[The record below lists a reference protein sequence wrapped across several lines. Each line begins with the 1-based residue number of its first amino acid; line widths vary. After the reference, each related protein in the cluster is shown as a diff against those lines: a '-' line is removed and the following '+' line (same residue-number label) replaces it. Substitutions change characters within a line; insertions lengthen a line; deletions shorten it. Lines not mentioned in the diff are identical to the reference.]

1 MVPPAEKPC
10 YGATTL
16 LRAVQSS
23 YIGQSMA
30 RVEDDVLLRGQG
42 RYVADL
48 SPAGVLHAAF
58 VRSPVARATLNAVNG
73 SAAEQHPGVLLVLT
87 GSMVS
92 TLGALSV
99 NCVVPELQDFRLPLL
114 AHDRL
119 NAVGEAVALVIAETL
134 DAAQEAAEL
143 VEIDCDSEEAQ
154 ATLASAANGQP
165 LYANWTSNEAFSQR
179 WNCGDVQAAFAAAA
193 SVVEVEV
200 DMPRV
205 APVPLETRG
214 TLASWSA
221 QTGIL
226 TIWLGTQTPHRARAE
241 LARILE
247 LELAAVQVISPD
259 VGGAFGGKAA
269 IYPEDV
275 LVAAASIRLGRPVKW
290 IASRNEDFV
299 SASHG
304 RGGHISASAAVD
316 SQGRMLAIRAKL
328 EFPLG
333 CWATFS
339 AAVPALN
346 AARILPGPYRVP
358 ALDIQMRGLVTNTAP
373 VGIYRGAGRPEAAL
387 VMERLI
393 EKVAAVSGLDP
404 AEARRRNLLSVQDL
418 PYAMPTGERLDSGD
432 YHGMLEHA
440 LRAIDYAGLRSS
452 QVARRAAGEIFGIG
466 LCVYVEPCGKGWE
479 SARICARSDGSF
491 LVASGTSSQGQG
503 HRTALAQIAADCL
516 AVPFERIELVEGDTA
531 VTPEG
536 VGALASRSIAIGGSA
551 IKRAATEL
559 LARIAAAGAA
569 GAAPTGPLE
578 VSAVYT
584 AAHEAWSCGCAVA
597 TVAIDPETGELR
609 IEKLLWVDDAGLV
622 INPLL
627 VEGQLLGGL
636 AQGLGQ
642 VLCEKIHYDADG
654 QLLTGSLMDYALLRA
669 DQMPEIE
676 LHSVAT
682 ATDANILGA
691 KGVGESGCIV
701 APAVVFNA
709 ALDALNPLGITDLP
723 LPLSS
728 ENIWLAMQRAPLKR
742 APQ

>member
-1 MVPPAEKPC
+1 MAPPARKPC
-10 YGATTL
+10 YGATKL

-23 YIGQSMA
+23 YIGQSMS
-30 RVEDDVLLRGQG
+30 RVEDEALLRGQG

-48 SPAGVLHAAF
+48 SPPGVLHAAF
-58 VRSPVARATLNAVNG
+58 VRSPVARATLKAVNG
-73 SAAEQHPGVLLVLT
+73 SAAEQYPGVLLVLT
-87 GSMVS
+87 GPMVA
-92 TLGALSV
+92 TLGPLSV
-99 NCVVPELQDFRLPLL
+99 NCVVADFQNFRAPLL

-119 NAVGEAVALVIAETL
+119 NSVGEAVALVVAETL

-143 VEIDCDSEEAQ
+143 VELDYDPEEAQ
-154 ATLASAANGQP
+154 ATLASAASGQP
-165 LYANWTSNEAFSQR
+165 LYANWTSNEAFSQH
-179 WNCGDVQAAFAAAA
+179 WSCGDVQAAFDTAAR
-193 SVVEVEV
+193 VVEVEV

-247 LELAAVQVISPD
+247 LDPAAVQVISPD

-304 RGGHISASAAVD
+304 RGGHISATAAVD
-316 SQGRMLAIRAKL
+316 SQGRMLAIRARL

-358 ALDIQMRGLVTNTAP
+358 ALDIHMRGLVTNTAP

-404 AEARRRNLLSVQDL
+404 VEARRRNLLSVQDL

-432 YHGMLEHA
+432 YHGLLEHA
-440 LRAIDYAGLRSS
+440 LRAIDYTGLRSS

-479 SARICARSDGSF
+479 SARICARGDGTF

-516 AVPFERIELVEGDTA
+516 TVPFERIEMVEGDTA
-531 VTPEG
+531 MTPEG

-559 LARIAAAGAA
+559 LARIAAAAA
-569 GAAPTGPLE
+569 GAAPAGPLE
-578 VSAVYT
+578 VTAVYT

-609 IEKLLWVDDAGLV
+609 VEKLLWVDDAGLV

-642 VLCEKIHYDADG
+642 VLCERIHYDADG

-669 DQMPEIE
+669 DQMPDVE

-682 ATDANILGA
+682 TTDANILGA

-701 APAVVFNA
+701 APALVLNA
-709 ALDALNPLGITDLP
+709 ALDALSPWGITDLP

-742 APQ
+742 AP

>member
-1 MVPPAEKPC
+1 MVPPTKKPC
-10 YGATTL
+10 YGATKL

-23 YIGQSMA
+23 YIGQPMA
-30 RVEDDVLLRGQG
+30 RVEDDALVRGQG
-42 RYVADL
+42 RYMADL
-48 SPAGVLHAAF
+48 SPPGALHAAF

-73 SAAEQHPGVLLVLT
+73 SAAGEYPGVLLVLT
-87 GSMVS
+87 GPMVA
-92 TLGALSV
+92 TLGPLSV
-99 NCVVPELQDFRLPLL
+99 NCVVPDFQDFRAPLL
-114 AHDRL
+114 AQDRL
-119 NAVGEAVALVIAETL
+119 NAVGEAVALVVAETL

-143 VEIDCDSEEAQ
+143 VELDYDSEEAQ
-154 ATLASAANGQP
+154 ATLASAANGQS
-165 LYANWTSNEAFSQR
+165 LYASWTSNEAFTQR
-179 WNCGDVQAAFAAAA
+179 WSCGDVQAAFDAAAR
-193 SVVEVEV
+193 VVEVEV

-221 QTGIL
+221 ATGIL

-241 LARILE
+241 LARILG

-304 RGGHISASAAVD
+304 RGGHISATAAVD
-316 SQGRMLAIRAKL
+316 SQGRMLAIRARL

-358 ALDIQMRGLVTNTAP
+358 ALDIHMRGLVTNTAP
-373 VGIYRGAGRPEAAL
+373 VGIYRGAGRPEAAM

-404 AEARRRNLLSVQDL
+404 AEARRRNLLSVHDL

-432 YHGMLEHA
+432 YHGLLEHA
-440 LRAIDYAGLRSS
+440 LRAIDYTSLRSI
-452 QVARRAAGEIFGIG
+452 QATRRAAGEVVGIG

-479 SARICARSDGSF
+479 SARICARSDGTF

-516 AVPFERIELVEGDTA
+516 GVPFERIEMIEGDTA

-559 LARIAAAGAA
+559 LAKIAAAGT
-569 GAAPTGPLE
+569 APAGPLE
-578 VSAVYT
+578 VTAVYT

-597 TVAIDPETGELR
+597 TVLIDPETGELR
-609 IEKLLWVDDAGLV
+609 VEKLLWVDDAGLV

-669 DQMPEIE
+669 DQMPEVE

-701 APAVVFNA
+701 APALVLNA
-709 ALDALNPLGITDLP
+709 ALDALSPLGITDLP

-742 APQ
+742 AP

>member
-1 MVPPAEKPC
+1 
-10 YGATTL
+10 
-16 LRAVQSS
+16 VQSS
-23 YIGQSMA
+23 YIGQPMA
-30 RVEDDVLLRGQG
+30 RVEDDALVRGQG
-42 RYVADL
+42 RYMADL

-73 SAAEQHPGVLLVLT
+73 SAAGQYPGVLLVLT
-87 GSMVS
+87 GPMVA
-92 TLGALSV
+92 TLGPLSV
-99 NCVVPELQDFRLPLL
+99 NCVVPDFQDFRAPLL
-114 AHDRL
+114 AQDRL
-119 NAVGEAVALVIAETL
+119 NAVGEAVALVVAETL

-143 VEIDCDSEEAQ
+143 VELDYDSEEAQ

-165 LYANWTSNEAFSQR
+165 LYSNWTSNEAFSQR
-179 WNCGDVQAAFAAAA
+179 WSCGDVQAAFDTAAR
-193 SVVEVEV
+193 VVEVEV

-214 TLASWSA
+214 TLAAWSA

-241 LARILE
+241 LARILG

-304 RGGHISASAAVD
+304 RGGHISATAAVD
-316 SQGRMLAIRAKL
+316 SQGRMLAIRARL

-358 ALDIQMRGLVTNTAP
+358 ALDIHMRGLLTNTAP

-393 EKVAAVSGLDP
+393 EKVAAASGLDP

-432 YHGMLEHA
+432 YHSLLEHA
-440 LRAIDYAGLRSS
+440 LRAIDYTGLRSI
-452 QVARRAAGEIFGIG
+452 QVMRRAAGEIFGIG
-466 LCVYVEPCGKGWE
+466 LCIYVEPCGKGWE
-479 SARICARSDGSF
+479 SARICARGDGTF

-516 AVPFERIELVEGDTA
+516 AVPFERIEMVEGDTA

-559 LARIAAAGAA
+559 LARIAAAGTV
-569 GAAPTGPLE
+569 PTGPLE
-578 VSAVYT
+578 VTAVYT

-609 IEKLLWVDDAGLV
+609 VEKLLWVDDAGLV

-669 DQMPEIE
+669 DQMPDIE

-701 APAVVFNA
+701 APALVLNA
-709 ALDALNPLGITDLP
+709 ALDALSPLGITDLP

-742 APQ
+742 AP

>member
-1 MVPPAEKPC
+1 MAPPAQKPC
-10 YGATTL
+10 YGATKL

-23 YIGQSMA
+23 YIGQPMA
-30 RVEDDVLLRGQG
+30 RVEDDALLRGQG

-58 VRSPVARATLNAVNG
+58 VRSPVARAALNAVNG
-73 SAAEQHPGVLLVLT
+73 SAAGQYPGVLLVLT
-87 GSMVS
+87 GSMVD
-92 TLGALSV
+92 TLGPLSV
-99 NCVVPELQDFRLPLL
+99 NCVVPDLQHFQAPLL
-114 AHDRL
+114 ARDRL
-119 NAVGEAVALVIAETL
+119 NAVGEAVALVVAETL

-143 VEIDCDSEEAQ
+143 VELDYDTEAVQ
-154 ATLASAANGQP
+154 ATLASAADGQP
-165 LYANWTSNEAFSQR
+165 LYANWASNEAFSQR
-179 WNCGDVQAAFAAAA
+179 WSCGDVQAAFAAAA

-221 QTGIL
+221 ATGIL

-241 LARILE
+241 LARILG

-304 RGGHISASAAVD
+304 RGGHISATAAVD
-316 SQGRMLAIRAKL
+316 SQGRMLAIRARL

-358 ALDIQMRGLVTNTAP
+358 ALDIHMRGLLTNTAP

-404 AEARRRNLLSVQDL
+404 AEARRRNLLSVQEL

-479 SARICARSDGSF
+479 SARICARGDGTF
-491 LVASGTSSQGQG
+491 LVASGTSAQGQG

-516 AVPFERIELVEGDTA
+516 AVPFERIEMAEGDTA

-559 LARIAAAGAA
+559 LAKIAAAGT
-569 GAAPTGPLE
+569 APTGPLE
-578 VSAVYT
+578 VTAVYT

-609 IEKLLWVDDAGLV
+609 VEKLLWVDDAGLV

-669 DQMPEIE
+669 DQMPEVE

-701 APAVVFNA
+701 APAVVLNA
-709 ALDALNPLGITDLP
+709 ALDALSPFGVTDLP

-728 ENIWLAMQRAPLKR
+728 ENIWLALQRAPLKR
-742 APQ
+742 APK

>member
-1 MVPPAEKPC
+1 
-10 YGATTL
+10 L
-16 LRAVQSS
+16 LRPVRSS
-23 YIGQSMA
+23 YIGQPMA
-30 RVEDDVLLRGQG
+30 RVEDDALLRGQA
-42 RYVADL
+42 RFVADL
-48 SPAGVLHAAF
+48 SPPGALHAAF

-73 SAAEQHPGVLLVLT
+73 IAAGQIPGVLLVLT
-87 GSMVS
+87 GAMVD
-92 TLGALSV
+92 TLGPLSV
-99 NCVVPELQDFRLPLL
+99 NCVVSDFQEFQPPLL
-114 AHDRL
+114 ARDRL
-119 NAVGEAVALVIAETL
+119 NAVGEAIALVVAETQ
-134 DAAQEAAEL
+134 DAALEAAEL
-143 VEIDCDSEEAQ
+143 VEVDYDAEAAQ
-154 ATLASAANGQP
+154 STLASAANGQP
-165 LYANWTSNEAFSQR
+165 LYANWTSNEAFAQR
-179 WNCGDVQAAFAAAA
+179 WSCGDVRSAFDVAAR
-193 SVVEVEV
+193 VVEVEV

-205 APVPLETRG
+205 APMPLETRS
-214 TLASWSA
+214 TLASWDA
-221 QTGIL
+221 QTGVL

-241 LARILE
+241 LARILS
-247 LELAAVQVISPD
+247 LDLAAVQVFSPN

-304 RGGHISASAAVD
+304 RGGHIRATAAVD
-316 SQGRMLAIRAKL
+316 SQGRMLAIRASL
-328 EFPLG
+328 EFPIG

-393 EKVAAVSGLDP
+393 EKVAAASGLDP
-404 AEARRRNLLSVQDL
+404 VEVRRRNLLTVQDL
-418 PYAMPTGERLDSGD
+418 PFAMPTGERLDSGD

-440 LRAIDYAGLRSS
+440 LRAIDYTGLRTS
-452 QVARRAAGEIFGIG
+452 QVARRAAGELFGIG

-516 AVPFERIELVEGDTA
+516 EVPFERIEMVEGDSA

-559 LARIAAAGAA
+559 LAKIAAAGATPA
-569 GAAPTGPLE
+569 WPLA
-578 VSAVYT
+578 VTAVYT
-584 AAHEAWSCGCAVA
+584 AAHEAWSCGCAVT
-597 TVAIDPETGELR
+597 TVAIDAETGELR
-609 IEKLLWVDDAGLV
+609 VEKLLWVDDAGLV

-642 VLCEKIHYDADG
+642 VLCERIHYDADG
-654 QLLTGSLMDYALLRA
+654 QLLTGSLMDYAVLRA
-669 DQMPEIE
+669 DQMPDIE

-682 ATDANILGA
+682 VTDANILGA

-709 ALDALNPLGITDLP
+709 ALDALSPLGITDLS
-723 LPLSS
+723 LPLTS
-728 ENIWLAMQRAPLKR
+728 ENIWLAMQGAPRQQAPL
-742 APQ
+742 